1 MPPEGAQCYQP
12 LQGERSE
19 SLSMEAPVAYTVVTE
34 GTQCYQPLQGE
45 RSESLSR
52 EAPVADATGGGAE
65 PH

>member
-1 MPPEGAQCYQP
+1 
-12 LQGERSE
+12 
-19 SLSMEAPVAYTVVTE
+19 VAYTVVTE